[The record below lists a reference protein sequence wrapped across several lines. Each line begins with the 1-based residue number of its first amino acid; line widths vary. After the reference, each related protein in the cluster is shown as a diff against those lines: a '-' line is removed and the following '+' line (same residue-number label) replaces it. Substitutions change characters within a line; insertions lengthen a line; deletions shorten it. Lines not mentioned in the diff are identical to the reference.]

1 MGKLIVNGYLTIF
14 SIAMLVYQRVEARPQ
29 IIDPLEIRVAIVH
42 LPASPTLPQAGC
54 GAATCSTL
62 HGKGQAARAAETC
75 LGWVGV

>member
-1 MGKLIVNGYLTIF
+1 MAIVHSY
-14 SIAMLVYQRVEARPQ
+14 MLVYRRVEAHPQ

-42 LPASPTLPQAGC
+42 LPASPTRPQAGC

-62 HGKGQAARAAETC
+62 HGMGQAGLGAETC